1 METHF
6 STTPFGRR
14 PMTLGMISSQVTAR
28 AVSKDATVH
37 KWHVFQDI
45 KDARIALGASD
56 RALAILD
63 ALLSFHPDTALY
75 GDSELIVWP
84 SNEQLIRRA
93 NGMPPTTL
101 RRHLAVLVECG
112 LIIRRDSPNG
122 KRFARKGQGGEIEQA
137 YGFDISPIVARAEEF
152 KELAEAVRSEKK
164 AFRLVKER
172 LTICRRDIVKM
183 IDAGIEEGVPA
194 NWGRVQQAYQAIVGQ
209 IPRTA
214 PRQTF
219 EAIAEDLEGIWA
231 EVREALESFV
241 KTQKV
246 DANESQNGRHIQ
258 NSKPDSK
265 FESECG
271 LGNKEEA
278 GANVAD
284 IDNVRSLPKRE
295 LPLGIVLD
303 ACPNMLWLVKG
314 GGGIRNWRE
323 FLAAAEV
330 ARPAMGISASAW
342 EEAWTA
348 MGEQQAA
355 ITIAAIY
362 QRQDQINSAGGYL
375 RSLTNRAKAGKFS
388 VWPMVMA
395 LLRAKLDA
403 SKTTGTGAEAAAV
416 DPQTA
421 GKIVRTES
429 RLEISDALRRSLD
442 RPGADHDEA
451 RRF

>member
-1 METHF
+1 T
-6 STTPFGRR
+6 
-14 PMTLGMISSQVTAR
+14 
-28 AVSKDATVH
+28 
-37 KWHVFQDI
+37 
-45 KDARIALGASD
+45 D

-63 ALLSFHPDTALY
+63 ALLSFHPDTALH

-137 YGFDISPIVARAEEF
+137 YGFDISPIVARAQEF
-152 KELAEAVRSEKK
+152 KDIAEAVRSEKK

-214 PRQTF
+214 PRQAF
-219 EAIAEDLEGIWA
+219 EAIAEELEGLWA

-246 DANESQNGRHIQ
+246 DANESRNGRHIQ

-265 FESECG
+265 FESASG
-271 LGNKEEA
+271 SGNKDEA

-284 IDNVRSLPKRE
+284 TDNVRSLPKRE

-303 ACPNMLWLVKG
+303 ACPNMLWMVKG

-330 ARPAMGISASAW
+330 ARPAMGISPSAW
-342 EEAWTA
+342 EEARTA

-375 RSLTNRAKAGKFS
+375 RSLTDRAKAGKFS

-395 LLRAKLDA
+395 LLRAKLHA
-403 SKTTGTGAEAAAV
+403 SKTIGTGAETAAV
-416 DPQTA
+416 DLETA
-421 GKIVRTES
+421 GKVVRTES

-442 RPGADHDEA
+442 KPG
-451 RRF
+451 RRS

>member
-1 METHF
+1 MGPHI

-14 PMTLGMISSQVTAR
+14 AVTLGMISSQAATKAMP
-28 AVSKDATVH
+28 ADLTVH
-37 KWHVFQDI
+37 KWHVFQNI
-45 KDARIALGASD
+45 KEARSALGATD

-84 SNEQLIRRA
+84 SNDQLSGRA
-93 NGMPPTTL
+93 NGMAPATL

-137 YGFDISPIVARAEEF
+137 YGFDISPIVARAFEF
-152 KELAEAVRSEKK
+152 KKLAEAIRAEKK
-164 AFRLVKER
+164 AYRAVKER
-172 LTICRRDIVKM
+172 LTVCRRDIVKM
-183 IDAGIEEGVPA
+183 IDTGIEEGVPA
-194 NWGRVQQAYQAIVGQ
+194 NWGRVQQTYQAIVSQ

-214 PRQTF
+214 PRQTL
-219 EAIAEDLEGIWA
+219 ETIAEELEDLWA
-231 EVREALESFV
+231 EVREALESFI
-241 KTQKV
+241 KATNMS
-246 DANESQNGRHIQ
+246 ANESHIERHIQ

-265 FESECG
+265 SESETG
-271 LGNKEEA
+271 ASNKEEA
-278 GANVAD
+278 SGSAPKT
-284 IDNVRSLPKRE
+284 DNVRSLPRRE

-314 GGGIRNWRE
+314 GGGIRGWRE
-323 FLAAAEV
+323 FLAAAEI
-330 ARPAMGISASAW
+330 ARPSMGISPSAW
-342 EEAWTA
+342 EEARTA

-375 RSLTNRAKAGKFS
+375 RSLTDKAKDGKFS
-388 VWPMVMA
+388 VWPMIMA

-403 SKTTGTGAEAAAV
+403 SKTAGSGVETASVELE
-416 DPQTA
+416 TA
-421 GKIVRTES
+421 GKLVHTES

-442 RPGADHDEA
+442 KPG
-451 RRF
+451 RGS